1 LASTRTTDA
10 AHNTAA
16 LNENQ
21 AGRSWGQIIF
31 PWILVVVAWGIV
43 LLAFATNRAS
53 LIDHDYLLR
62 TSHLPWLV
70 AFVVFLI
77 SWQVM
82 TVAMMLP
89 SALSMVSA
97 IGALSR
103 GRGPLWLVQGSFI
116 LGYTFVWTL
125 FACVAFPGD
134 TLVHQLVDH
143 WRWLYIHSWFI
154 GATVLLVAG
163 SFQLSPLK
171 RSCLQHC
178 CHEATVYTALPGSSH
193 IGLIWRMGVRY
204 GLFCL
209 GACWAIMLVM
219 FGIGMKSLF
228 WIVALTGVML
238 VEKEIPGGQRLRVV
252 IGGGFLFLAVLWLLL
267 PLLG

>member
-1 LASTRTTDA
+1 MASTNTTNA
-10 AHNTAA
+10 AHNPAA
-16 LNENQ
+16 LDENQ
-21 AGRSWGQIIF
+21 VSRNWMQIIF
-31 PWILVVVAWGIV
+31 PWILVVVAWGII
-43 LLAFATNRAS
+43 LLAFATNRVS

-62 TSHLPWLV
+62 TSHLPWLL
-70 AFVVFLI
+70 AFVIFLT

-97 IGALSR
+97 IGVLSR
-103 GRGPLWLVQGSFI
+103 GRGQLWLVQGSFI
-116 LGYTFVWTL
+116 FGYTFVWTL

-154 GATVLLVAG
+154 GATVLLIAG
-163 SFQLSPLK
+163 CFQLSPLK

-178 CHEATVYTALPGSSH
+178 RHEATLHMALPGPAH
-193 IGLIWRMGVRY
+193 LGLIWRTGVRY

-209 GACWAIMLVM
+209 GTCWAVMLVM
-219 FGIGMKSLF
+219 FGIGMKSLL
-228 WIVALTGVML
+228 WMVALTGVML
-238 VEKEIPGGQRLRVV
+238 VEKEIPGGQQLRVA
-252 IGGGFLFLAVLWLLL
+252 IGSGFLLLAVLWLLI
-267 PLLG
+267 PLWG

>member
-1 LASTRTTDA
+1 MASTRTTDT
-10 AHNTAA
+10 AHNVAA
-16 LNENQ
+16 LDEAQVSGN
-21 AGRSWGQIIF
+21 WVQIIF
-31 PWILVVVAWGIV
+31 PWLLVVIAWGIV
-43 LLAFATNRAS
+43 LLAFVTNRAS

-62 TSHLPWLV
+62 TSRLPWLV
-70 AFVVFLI
+70 AFIVFLI
-77 SWQVM
+77 SWQIM

-89 SALSMVSA
+89 SALSMVSS

-125 FACVAFPGD
+125 FACVAFLGD
-134 TLVHQLVDH
+134 TLVHQLVNH
-143 WRWLYIHSWFI
+143 WRWLYLHSWFI
-154 GATVLLVAG
+154 GTITLLVAG
-163 SFQLSPLK
+163 CFQLSPLK

-178 CHEATVYTALPGSSH
+178 CHEAAPRTTLPGPART
-193 IGLIWRMGVRY
+193 GTIWRIGVRY

-238 VEKEIPGGQRLRVV
+238 VEKEIPGGQRLRVA
-252 IGGGFLFLAVLWLLL
+252 IGAGFLFLAVFWLLI
-267 PLLG
+267 PLMA